1 MSEQES
7 AVDRAKE
14 FVVEYGPYLFELM
27 RKVGKT
33 TGVGAFLAAMAP
45 KPAHAP
51 ELPASPRAEEQVD
64 DFKDIDA
71 FGKKMIR
78 IKKIYDDL
86 EPRDKKKLDGIFNK
100 KQRRARPSA
109 ETWT

>member
-7 AVDRAKE
+7 AVDKAKE
-14 FVVEYGPYLFELM
+14 FVVEYGPYLYDLM
-27 RKVGKT
+27 QKAGKT

-51 ELPASPRAEEQVD
+51 ESPRLEEQVD

-71 FGKKMIR
+71 FGKR
-78 IKKIYDDL
+78 IFRMKEVYDDL
-86 EPRDKKKLDGIFNK
+86 ETRDKKKIDGIFNK